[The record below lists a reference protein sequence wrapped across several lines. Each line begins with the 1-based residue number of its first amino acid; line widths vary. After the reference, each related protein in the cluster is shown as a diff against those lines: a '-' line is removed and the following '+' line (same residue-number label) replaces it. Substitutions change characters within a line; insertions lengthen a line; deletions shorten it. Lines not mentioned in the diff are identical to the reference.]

1 MEKLINAY
9 VYRYGLIKLV
19 YGVDTLLNEKER
31 IWKNPQDKDMW
42 YDENEIKE
50 YIADMDKVEI
60 AELKRCIQ

>member
-1 MEKLINAY
+1 MVLEKQIQAY
-9 VYRYGLIKLV
+9 VEKHHLVEMKNPHNRYRV
-19 YGVDTLLNEKER
+19 
-31 IWKNPQDKDMW
+31 WKNPQDKDMW

>member
-42 YDENEIKE
+42 YSENEIKE